1 MIKHCKRNIEE
12 INQEYRNKMELLNFY
27 DGLTKNQI
35 ESFMLL
41 VDTLKCLSDKQEHK
55 DDPICRKR

>member
-12 INQEYRNKMELLNFY
+12 INQEYRNKMKLLNFY
-27 DGLTKNQI
+27 DGLTKDQI

>member
-1 MIKHCKRNIEE
+1 
-12 INQEYRNKMELLNFY
+12 MELLNFY
-27 DGLTKNQI
+27 DGLTKDQI

-41 VDTLKCLSDKQEHK
+41 VDTLKGLFDKQEHK

>member
-27 DGLTKNQI
+27 DGLKKDQI

-41 VDTLKCLSDKQEHK
+41 VDTLKCLFDKQEHK

>member
-1 MIKHCKRNIEE
+1 
-12 INQEYRNKMELLNFY
+12 MELLNFY
-27 DGLTKNQI
+27 DGLKKDQI